1 MFIGES
7 TYPGRIFKVSL
18 DGHVLGVIGRSGRQP
33 KAFSGAHALACPSDH
48 EIYAAETANWR
59 VQKVSLRQPAATP
72 GATQA
77 AGASDLHVIS
87 SIGIRGA
94 LQKML
99 PEFERASGR
108 KVTVDW
114 GTTAGL
120 KRELEGGRTFDVTI
134 LTPGAIDDLIKEHII
149 AEGTHTGIA
158 QTFLGIGVRPGAPRA
173 DVSTAD
179 AIKRRLLA
187 AKTITFSKE
196 GASTAALLEMMRRLG
211 IADQMAVK
219 TALQTVSGRP
229 AESVMEGQNEIVL
242 APLSELRVAGIQI
255 LGPLPKEFQ
264 VPVVMSA
271 GIAAAST
278 NAAAAKELVAFLTS
292 ATMIPLITASGME
305 VVR

>member
-1 MFIGES
+1 MA
-7 TYPGRIFKVSL
+7 
-18 DGHVLGVIGRSGRQP
+18 VLFAVLALIAPALPQERS
-33 KAFSGAHALACPSDH
+33 
-48 EIYAAETANWR
+48 EIHL
-59 VQKVSLRQPAATP
+59 V
-72 GATQA
+72 
-77 AGASDLHVIS
+77 S

-108 KVTVDW
+108 KVVIDW

-134 LTPGAIDDLIKEHII
+134 LTPAAIDDLIKEHII
-149 AEGTHTGIA
+149 ASGSHTDIA

-173 DVSTAD
+173 DVSTAA

-211 IADQMAVK
+211 IVDEMAAK
-219 TALQTVSGRP
+219 TVLQTVSGRP

-264 VPVVMSA
+264 VTVVMSA

-278 NAAAAKELVAFLTS
+278 KSAAAKELVAFLTS
-292 ATMIPLITASGME
+292 AKMIPLITGAGME